1 MSVSEFQ
8 FHEHAIRELRL
19 GVPRTYGEIAAAGE
33 LNERSFYTE
42 LQRFLMREEVS
53 EPGGSEARTEGSP
66 VRVHAELR
74 LVLRLR
80 WVGGDEPIALH
91 VITDGVF
98 SSPTSMDPDARAQM
112 YSVNAPALLYSQL
125 RPVIRVLAAEAG
137 HPGFNL
143 PLMNVAEMFRDQPL
157 ERWPVPEV
165 NE

>member
-1 MSVSEFQ
+1 MSISEFQ

-33 LNERSFYTE
+33 LNDRSFYTE
-42 LQRFLMREEVS
+42 LQRFLMREEVVGPNAS
-53 EPGGSEARTEGSP
+53 EDRPDGSL

-80 WVGGDEPIALH
+80 WVGDEELIALH
-91 VITDGVF
+91 VVTDGWF

-157 ERWPVPEV
+157 ERWPKQEV
-165 NE
+165 IE